1 MTLDLVFGYWQVEVE
16 KGDKK
21 KTAFSTRDG
30 HFQFNVM
37 PFGLMNASA
46 TLERLMDYV
55 LTSLTFRYCLVYL
68 DDIVMFSTD
77 LDQHSGD

>member
-37 PFGLMNASA
+37 PSA
-46 TLERLMDYV
+46 TFKRLMDYV
-55 LTSLTFRYCLVYL
+55 LTGLTFRYCLVYL

-77 LDQHSGD
+77 LNQHSGD